1 MMREVN
7 ENISVDKGKTN
18 STPTMPHTAPMP
30 SYLNSQ
36 KVLVNVF
43 EFTDYREFLKA
54 FYEAKKNNNASYSMS
69 TFIRK
74 AGLGQN
80 SRGYLKL
87 IIEGKRN
94 LTAHTLRRFIEAL
107 CLPVKESV
115 YFENLVYFNQAK
127 TVEDREYYFQ
137 RLRASAHGKET
148 QQFELL
154 SSQYHYYT
162 NWYFVAIRELVAVQG
177 FNDDPVWIVKQL
189 KHKITKKEA
198 QEALV
203 HLERLGMIQKNAN
216 GQWNQ
221 SDALVKY
228 PGGVFNQQIQKFHV
242 QMIDRAKEALTEDPY
257 LERNAS
263 SITLSCDYNRIPE
276 IIKRINRFRDE
287 VTTEFGMNSKQIDT
301 VVQMNI
307 QLFQLTE
314 IKTLPK
320 KEKSQ

>member
-1 MMREVN
+1 MMRGVN
-7 ENISVDKGKTN
+7 DNISVDNGKTPA
-18 STPTMPHTAPMP
+18 SP
-30 SYLNSQ
+30 SQLHSNYAVTSQ

-43 EFTDYREFLKA
+43 EFTDYREFLKS
-54 FYEAKKNNNASYSMS
+54 FYEAKKSNNSSYSMS

-107 CLPVKESV
+107 GLPVKESV

-137 RLRASAHGKET
+137 RLKTSAHGKET

-162 NWYFVAIRELVAVQG
+162 NWYFVAVRELVEVEG
-177 FNDDPVWIVKQL
+177 FNEDPAWIAKHL
-189 KHKITKKEA
+189 KNKISKKEA
-198 QEALV
+198 QDALV
-203 HLERLGMIQKNAN
+203 HLERLGMIQKNSSGRWKQA
-216 GQWNQ
+216 
-221 SDALVKY
+221 DALVKY
-228 PGGVFNQQIQKFHV
+228 PGGVFNQQIQKFHI
-242 QMIDRAKEALTEDPY
+242 QMIERAKEALTEDAYP
-257 LERNAS
+257 ERNAS
-263 SITLSCDYNRIPE
+263 SITLSCDYSRIPE
-276 IIKRINRFRDE
+276 IIKRINRFRDDI
-287 VTTEFGMNSKQIDT
+287 TTEFGVNSKQIDA

-314 IKTLPK
+314 IKPSLK